1 MRPRISEIAQ
11 RQSLPR
17 RCGGSVLRF
26 LLLFLALA
34 SVAAVALLFSLQA
47 RPGSGVSLPWRKEPP
62 SANAQVSGM
71 AENASQQWAVA
82 RIGMVK
88 SLKEAAKAKS
98 PADGLAHFLS
108 LKPARDTTI
117 NDIETLAGL
126 TLRKLAEK
134 ENEFADPHIQSL
146 LPAEVLPELAQALSD
161 HRRGIE
167 RIQNE
172 ARTLKT
178 QTLPDME
185 EHMKKLVEACR
196 LKEQLSGQEAARD
209 LWQNSVTKL
218 AAQLSGEQ

>member
-1 MRPRISEIAQ
+1 MRPRIYEIAI

-17 RCGGSVLRF
+17 RNGGSVLRF
-26 LLLFLALA
+26 LLLFLTLVSVA
-34 SVAAVALLFSLQA
+34 SVALLISLQA
-47 RPGSGVSLPWRKEPP
+47 RPGSGISLPWRKGPP
-62 SANAQVSGM
+62 SANAQVSGLT
-71 AENASQQWAVA
+71 ETVSLQWAAA

-98 PADGLAHFLS
+98 PADGLALFLS
-108 LKPARDTTI
+108 LKSARESAI
-117 NDIETLAGL
+117 SDIETLAGL

-134 ENEFADPHIQSL
+134 ETEFADPHIQSL

-178 QTLPDME
+178 QTLPDMVE
-185 EHMKKLVEACR
+185 RMKKLVEACR
-196 LKEQLSGQEAARD
+196 LKEQLSGHNAARD
-209 LWQNSVTKL
+209 LWQNSVTEL
-218 AAQLSGEQ
+218 AAQLSGER